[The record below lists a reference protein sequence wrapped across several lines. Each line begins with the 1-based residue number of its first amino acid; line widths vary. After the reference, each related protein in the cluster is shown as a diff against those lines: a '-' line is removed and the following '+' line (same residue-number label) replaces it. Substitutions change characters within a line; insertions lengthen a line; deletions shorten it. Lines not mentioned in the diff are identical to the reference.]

1 MFIKKLK
8 EHDEALQVIKL
19 LREDIIG
26 VVKAHTGETVEF
38 TEVSATVDKLKNYQ
52 HLFNKEAMKSFMQLT
67 QSAQDVND
75 ELLEHDTNA
84 DDNKKGAL
92 ELEAADN
99 NAAERDVAHRFI
111 DMVDKLEQHMHDSL
125 ENLKKEEISTA
136 WKVVDWL

>member
-1 MFIKKLK
+1 
-8 EHDEALQVIKL
+8 
-19 LREDIIG
+19 
-26 VVKAHTGETVEF
+26 
-38 TEVSATVDKLKNYQ
+38 
-52 HLFNKEAMKSFMQLT
+52 
-67 QSAQDVND
+67 
-75 ELLEHDTNA
+75 LEHDTNA

>member
-1 MFIKKLK
+1 
-8 EHDEALQVIKL
+8 
-19 LREDIIG
+19 
-26 VVKAHTGETVEF
+26 
-38 TEVSATVDKLKNYQ
+38 
-52 HLFNKEAMKSFMQLT
+52 MKSFMQLT

-111 DMVDKLEQHMHDSL
+111 DMVDKLEKHMIDSL